1 MAIVKLR
8 VFVMVTW
15 VEDLVAVEQ
24 GSWSLLWNG
33 QKSVE
38 QDLPVKNRKGSLH
51 FDVGA
56 KRGYWFGKRKDAD
69 SWLEP
74 DFDEAL
80 SIDFEGRYL
89 WRYQGDWY
97 WSSDEYEPDEFI
109 ALLGAREIRKRQTID
124 RAKTLAAKR
133 TQTPDDN
140 RRESVPKD
148 LRVLVWERDGGTCVE
163 CGSAA
168 DLQFDHIIPVAMGG
182 ATSDQNLQ
190 ILCGACNRSKGASL
204 G

>member
-1 MAIVKLR
+1 VT
-8 VFVMVTW
+8 VTW

-38 QDLPVKNRKGSLH
+38 QDLPVKNRKGRLEFH
-51 FDVGA
+51 VGA
-56 KRGYWFGKRKDAD
+56 KKESWFGKRKDAD

-89 WRYQGDWY
+89 WRYRGDWY

-109 ALLGAREIRKRQTID
+109 ALLEAREIRKRQTID
-124 RAKTLAAKR
+124 RAKTLGAKR
-133 TQTPDDN
+133 PQTPSDN
-140 RRESVPKD
+140 RRGTIPTD